1 MAKVAKITKKAVL
14 DALEEF
20 KKDNKSRLRKD
31 IYEFLNKKFGTEV
44 KCYDYKIT
52 DDKAKVSLTD
62 ESEVK
67 YVVDKFA
74 NA

>member
-1 MAKVAKITKKAVL
+1 MKITKDMVL
-14 DALEEF
+14 SALEEY
-20 KKDNKSRLRKD
+20 KKENKSRLRKD
-31 IYEFLNKKFGTEV
+31 VYEFLNKKFGTDI

-52 DDKAKVSLTD
+52 DDKAKVALND

>member
-1 MAKVAKITKKAVL
+1 MKITKDAVL
-14 DALEEF
+14 KALDEY
-20 KKDNKSRLRKD
+20 KKVNKSRLRKD
-31 IYEFLNKKFGTEV
+31 IYEFLNKKFGTSV
-44 KCYDYKIT
+44 KSYDYKIT
-52 DDKAKVSLTD
+52 DDKAKVALED